1 MIFHFT
7 KLLISFNFCL
17 KMFFIDNF
25 EDIRVIESGIT
36 LLNGA
41 FSAAPPSTSEAS
53 ILGGEFLRSP
63 QFPHP
68 RPQLNIHQIQKLLRH
83 PVSWQALP
91 RSPQSLI

>member
-17 KMFFIDNF
+17 KMFLINNF

-63 QFPHP
+63 QVPTSAATAEHP
-68 RPQLNIHQIQKLLRH
+68 
-83 PVSWQALP
+83 SDTEA
-91 RSPQSLI
+91 S

>member
-1 MIFHFT
+1 MFHAITTFIKIFSLMIFHFT
-7 KLLISFNFCL
+7 KLLISFSFCL
-17 KMFFIDNF
+17 KMFLIDNF

-63 QFPHP
+63 QVPTSAATAEHP
-68 RPQLNIHQIQKLLRH
+68 
-83 PVSWQALP
+83 SDTEA
-91 RSPQSLI
+91 S